1 MRDDILINAMTDIA
15 DDLVLEAQEVSMMK
29 EKNSRPLRI
38 ALIAA
43 TITVLL
49 AGAALAVYQYTRSTE
64 SLADRW
70 ETLGETEMPDEQKDY
85 IENKSANIGESVT
98 DQDVT
103 ITLDSVT
110 ATEKTAYLLFRIHP
124 DPEVYGEEEETDD
137 YAIRFLDAEIYAE
150 NPQFGRLTE
159 HTGGG
164 GGGDDE
170 LDGDYWMNYEI
181 SFNSLPEDA
190 RLNDGNTTLYM
201 SLHSIMQ
208 MEGPQGEVPEIHGT
222 WTFEFVLPASDESGA
237 FSSDQELDFS
247 GDVVLH
253 IGSLSVDD
261 QGVSFTVET
270 DNEEYVF
277 AGSGEQAELARM
289 AEPDVPFFTV
299 EAKLNDGT
307 IIPTGPGNMTLN
319 DETELDEWTIDW
331 AAPLDPAE
339 IASLEFSDGVD
350 MIEIPIR

>member
-1 MRDDILINAMTDIA
+1 MRNDAIFWALCDMDE
-15 DDLVLEAQEVSMMK
+15 DLFLEAKEVPTMNQK
-29 EKNSRPLRI
+29 TIKPLRI
-38 ALIAA
+38 VLIAA
-43 TITVLL
+43 AITALL
-49 AGAALAVYQYTRSTE
+49 AGAAFAVYQYTHSTE
-64 SLADRW
+64 SLAQRW
-70 ETLGETEMPDEQKDY
+70 ETFGDTEMRSEQKDY
-85 IENKSANIGESVT
+85 IESKSANIGESVT
-98 DQDVT
+98 DQNVT

-124 DPEVYGEEEETDD
+124 DPEVYGEEETDD
-137 YAIRFLDAEIYAE
+137 YAIRFHDAEIYAE

-181 SFNSLPEDA
+181 SFNSLPEGA
-190 RLNDGNTTLYM
+190 RLNDGNTTMYM

-208 MEGPQGEVPEIHGT
+208 MGPQGEVPEIHGT

-237 FSSDQELDFS
+237 VSSDMELDFS

-253 IGSLSVDD
+253 ISGLSVDD
-261 QGVSFTVET
+261 HGVSFTIET

-299 EAKLNDGT
+299 EAMLEDGT
-307 IIPTGPGNMTLN
+307 IVPTGPGNMTLN
-319 DETELDEWTIDW
+319 DDTGLDEWTIEW
-331 AAPLDPAE
+331 AAPIDPEE
-339 IASLEFSDGVD
+339 ITALIFSDGTD
-350 MIEIPIR
+350 EIVVSIN

>member
-1 MRDDILINAMTDIA
+1 MRNDAIFWALCDMDE
-15 DDLVLEAQEVSMMK
+15 DLFLEAKEVPVMK
-29 EKNSRPLRI
+29 KKTMKPMRI

-43 TITVLL
+43 AITVLL
-49 AGAALAVYQYTRSTE
+49 AGAVFAVYQYTRSTE
-64 SLADRW
+64 SLAERW
-70 ETLGETEMPDEQKDY
+70 EALGKTEMPETQKDY
-85 IENKSANIGESVT
+85 IESKSANIGESVT

-103 ITLDSVT
+103 ITLDSVA
-110 ATEKTAYLLFRIHP
+110 ATDKTAYLLFRIHP
-124 DPEVYGEEEETDD
+124 DPEVYGEEDETDD
-137 YAIRFLDAEIYAE
+137 YSIRFLDAEIYAE

-164 GGGDDE
+164 GGGDNE

-208 MEGPQGEVPEIHGT
+208 MGPQGEVPEIHGT

-237 FSSDQELDFS
+237 VISDQELDFS

-253 IGSLSVDD
+253 ISGLSVDD
-261 QGVSFTVET
+261 RGVSFTVET

-307 IIPTGPGNMTLN
+307 TIPTGPGNMTLN

-350 MIEIPIR
+350 VIEIPIR